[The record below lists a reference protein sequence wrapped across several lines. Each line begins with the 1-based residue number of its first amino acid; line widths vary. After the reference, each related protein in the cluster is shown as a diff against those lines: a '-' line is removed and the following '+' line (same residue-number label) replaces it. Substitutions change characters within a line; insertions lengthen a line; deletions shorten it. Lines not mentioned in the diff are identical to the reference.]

1 MPIPTRPPTARP
13 EIFTPEVNV
22 EEAVEMR
29 PVVVASPEGPT
40 VNSGTLA
47 EERIWRKFPVCPV
60 APLRV
65 RRFEL
70 VEVEVIVRTVEVAW
84 VVVPMENWERVLS
97 IAKRVAESRVVAPE

>member
-1 MPIPTRPPTARP
+1 MMPLPMVNVEAEVPRVEDAITSRLPNDAKEEVALMAPLILRL
-13 EIFTPEVNV
+13 FVNV
-22 EEAVEMR
+22 EEAVEMS

-70 VEVEVIVRTVEVAW
+70 VEVEVIVRTVEVA
-84 VVVPMENWERVLS
+84 
-97 IAKRVAESRVVAPE
+97 